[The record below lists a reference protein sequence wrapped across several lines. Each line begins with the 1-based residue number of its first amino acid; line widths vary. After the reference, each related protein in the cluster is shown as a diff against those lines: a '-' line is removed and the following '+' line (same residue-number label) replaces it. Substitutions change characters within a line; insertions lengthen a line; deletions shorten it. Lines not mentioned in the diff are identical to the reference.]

1 MTRHEFCL
9 LNHEQ
14 KIDALLQG
22 EIVNFR
28 ENEQRAII
36 LQRLD
41 GFYVE
46 ICFDKKT
53 VDVIIS
59 LKQAERY
66 MDFTMN

>member
-1 MTRHEFCL
+1 MTSIEFCL

-22 EIVNFR
+22 EIVKFR

-46 ICFDKKT
+46 VCFDKKT

-59 LKQAERY
+59 LKQTERHI
-66 MDFTMN
+66 DFMLN